1 MRGSVTNNDLYIW
14 GQRTVFG
21 GNVAVVV
28 RVSGRTQVR
37 GVSVHTVALMAHDP
51 GVVGRG
57 EVAGFDNRGHVNR
70 RRRVAS

>member
-1 MRGSVTNNDLYIW
+1 M
-14 GQRTVFG
+14 
-21 GNVAVVV
+21 AVVV

-37 GVSVHTVALMAHDP
+37 GVSVHTVALVAHDP